1 MEKKLKNQELEK
13 TIINEHEQYAQQGDN
28 ENALNV
34 FIRQMGVRP
43 SSKTYFKCYSN
54 G

>member
-1 MEKKLKNQELEK
+1 MEKKYKNEELEK
-13 TIINEHEQYAQQGDN
+13 PIINEHEHYAQQGDN
-28 ENALNV
+28 ENALNA

-43 SSKTYFKCYSN
+43 SHKTYFKCYSN